1 MGCIKKCCIEVV
13 STLYYPYIGG
23 MKKEQIAEVA
33 RLAEE
38 LREAL
43 KALTG
48 PSGQM
53 TSWWYGKPQDWS
65 DEEISRASN
74 ALGSL
79 TLDEEDYE

>member
-1 MGCIKKCCIEVV
+1 
-13 STLYYPYIGG
+13 

-53 TSWWYGKPQDWS
+53 TSWWYGKPQDWPEDLPWS
-65 DEEISRASN
+65 DEEIARASN